1 VEPRLTVYRGGS
13 RRLTRRENQV
23 LELLVTEAM
32 SNPQIAEWLGIG
44 EETVK
49 RHLSNIMNKTGY
61 STRLELAV
69 RTLQK
74 RAEQLKFFV

>member
-1 VEPRLTVYRGGS
+1 M
-13 RRLTRRENQV
+13 

-32 SNPQIAEWLGIG
+32 SNPEIGERLGIG

-74 RAEQLKFFV
+74 RADEKLYM